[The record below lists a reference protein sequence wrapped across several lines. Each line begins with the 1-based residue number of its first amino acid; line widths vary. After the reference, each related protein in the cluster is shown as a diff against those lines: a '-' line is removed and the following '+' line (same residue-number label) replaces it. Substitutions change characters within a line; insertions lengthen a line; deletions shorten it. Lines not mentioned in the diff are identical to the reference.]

1 MIRQQVRDGE
11 PWVDP
16 DFPASDSSLYK
27 DPNSK
32 PDYALEAIVE
42 WKRPEQICQGEDPA
56 MIKDGMTSGDVKQG
70 QLGDCWLLGSFLLLG
85 TRP

>member
-1 MIRQQVRDGE
+1 
-11 PWVDP
+11 
-16 DFPASDSSLYK
+16 
-27 DPNSK
+27 
-32 PDYALEAIVE
+32 
-42 WKRPEQICQGEDPA
+42 